1 MYKHALRNALM
12 PVVSV
17 VGIYTGILIGSSILV
32 TIVFNRP
39 GLGKL
44 MVGGINTHDY
54 AMLQAVMTFYAGII
68 VLVNLLTD
76 LTYALIDPR
85 IRYK

>member
-1 MYKHALRNALM
+1 MEYVRTARAKGLTEHWVMYKHALKNALM

-54 AMLQAVMTFYAGII
+54 T
-68 VLVNLLTD
+68 
-76 LTYALIDPR
+76 PCSR
-85 IRYK
+85 P

>member
-1 MYKHALRNALM
+1 
-12 PVVSV
+12 VISV
-17 VGIYTGILIGSSILV
+17 VGIYVGILIGSSILV

-44 MVGGINTHDY
+44 MVGAINTHDY
-54 AMLQAVMTFYAGII
+54 TMLQAIMAFYAGII
-68 VLVNLLTD
+68 VIVNLLTD
-76 LTYALIDPR
+76 LSYGIVDPR